1 MKFWKKIYFAVF
13 TLFLIFLNTGI
24 FLVFYISYSSSLNEE
39 KTRLT
44 GEGRMICTMFHGDI
58 SAFGDK
64 RVSERDIRSI
74 MSDYE
79 ENFKQNQLSF
89 QLFRNDEPVFC
100 SEGLTEGQEKQE
112 NAITI
117 ARENGVQTAYLI
129 TVFEINGDRYRL
141 DIVRPLEAV
150 TQIWD
155 KLKWIFLFLSA
166 GLSVILAAVLYIIMR
181 RLTSPLNRLSHLTRE
196 IAAGNYEQIENKGTD
211 EIAELGRDFNV
222 MTAAV
227 QNKIESQQRF
237 VANLAHELRTPL
249 TSIHGYAGY
258 LLLGNMDEERKV
270 KALHYIDDESRR
282 MQQMTKQL
290 LLLARVQEEPFE
302 MDSVSVEE
310 CLREAYGS
318 SAPIVEQKQL
328 TVRMEGEDFRVP
340 GVSELLVCLFR
351 NLFEN
356 AVRAC
361 RTEGEIDAGWGDG
374 TVRIRDNGIGM
385 EPEELEKITEPFY
398 RIDKARS
405 RNSGGTGLGLA
416 LCREIADLHHAVLE
430 YESIPGEG
438 TTVRIIFTTS

>member
-13 TLFLIFLNTGI
+13 SLFLIFLNTGI
-24 FLVFYISYSSSLNEE
+24 FLVFYISYSGSLNEE

-44 GEGRMICTMFHGDI
+44 GEGRMICTMFKGDV

-64 RVSERDIRSI
+64 RVSERDIRLI

-89 QLFRNDEPVFC
+89 RLFRNDEPVFC
-100 SEGLTEGQEKQE
+100 SEGFTEGKEKQE

-141 DIVRPLEAV
+141 DIMRPLEAV

-166 GLSVILAAVLYIIMR
+166 GLSVILAAVLYVIMR

-196 IAAGNYEQIENKGTD
+196 IAAGNYEQIENEGTD

-258 LLLGNMDEERKV
+258 LLLGNMDEERKIQ
-270 KALHYIDDESRR
+270 ALHYIDNESRR

-302 MDSVSVEE
+302 MDNVSVEE

-318 SAPIVEQKQL
+318 SAPLAEQKQL
-328 TVRMEGEDFRVP
+328 TVRMEGEDFCVP
-340 GVSELLVCLFR
+340 GVSELLICLFR

-356 AVRAC
+356 AARAC
-361 RTEGEIDAGWGDG
+361 RMEGEIDAGWGDG

-438 TTVRIIFTTS
+438 TTVRIIFTK

>member
-13 TLFLIFLNTGI
+13 SLFLIFLNTGI
-24 FLVFYISYSSSLNEE
+24 FLVFYISYSGSLNEE

-44 GEGRMICTMFHGDI
+44 GEGRMICTMFKGDV

-64 RVSERDIRSI
+64 RVSERDIRLI

-89 QLFRNDEPVFC
+89 RLFRNDEPVFC
-100 SEGLTEGQEKQE
+100 SEGFTEGKEKQE

-141 DIVRPLEAV
+141 DIMRPLEAV

-166 GLSVILAAVLYIIMR
+166 GLSVILAAVLYVIMR

-196 IAAGNYEQIENKGTD
+196 IAAGNYEQIENEGTD

-258 LLLGNMDEERKV
+258 LLLGNMDEERKIQ
-270 KALHYIDDESRR
+270 ALHYIDNESRR

-302 MDSVSVEE
+302 MDNVSVEE

-318 SAPIVEQKQL
+318 SAPLAEQKQL
-328 TVRMEGEDFRVP
+328 TVRMEGEDFCVP
-340 GVSELLVCLFR
+340 GVSELLICLFR

-361 RTEGEIDAGWGDG
+361 RMEGEIDAGWGDG

-438 TTVRIIFTTS
+438 TTVRIIFTK

>member
-13 TLFLIFLNTGI
+13 SLFLIFLNTGI
-24 FLVFYISYSSSLNEE
+24 FLVFYISYSGSLNEE

-44 GEGRMICTMFHGDI
+44 GEGRMICTMFKGDV

-64 RVSERDIRSI
+64 RVSERDIRLI

-89 QLFRNDEPVFC
+89 RLFRNDEPVFC
-100 SEGLTEGQEKQE
+100 SEGFTEGKEKQG

-141 DIVRPLEAV
+141 DIMRPLEAV

-166 GLSVILAAVLYIIMR
+166 GLSVILAAVLYVIMR

-196 IAAGNYEQIENKGTD
+196 IAAGNYEQIENEGTD

-258 LLLGNMDEERKV
+258 LLLGNMDEERKIQ
-270 KALHYIDDESRR
+270 ALHYIDNESRR

-302 MDSVSVEE
+302 MDNVSVEE

-318 SAPIVEQKQL
+318 SAPLAEQKQL
-328 TVRMEGEDFRVP
+328 TVRMEGEDFCVP
-340 GVSELLVCLFR
+340 GVSELLICLFR

-361 RTEGEIDAGWGDG
+361 RMEGEIDAGWGGG

-398 RIDKARS
+398 RVDKARS

-438 TTVRIIFTTS
+438 TTVRIIFIK

>member
-13 TLFLIFLNTGI
+13 SLFLIFLNTGI
-24 FLVFYISYSSSLNEE
+24 FLVFYISYSSSLQEE

-44 GEGRMICTMFHGDI
+44 GESQMICKMFADDV
-58 SAFGDK
+58 SAFGEK
-64 RVSERDIRSI
+64 RVSEREIQSI

-79 ENFKQNQLSF
+79 DNFKQNQLSF
-89 QLFRNDEPVFC
+89 QLFRNDELVFC
-100 SEGLTEGQEKQE
+100 SEGLTGEQEKQD

-117 ARENGVQTAYLI
+117 IRENGVQTAYLI
-129 TVFEINGDRYRL
+129 TLFEINSDRYRL
-141 DIVRPLEAV
+141 AIVRPLEAV

-166 GLSVILAAVLYIIMR
+166 GLSVILAVVLYVIMR

-258 LLLGNMDEERKV
+258 LLLGNMEQERKIQ
-270 KALHYIDDESRR
+270 ALHYIDNESRR

-302 MDSVSVEE
+302 MTGVSVEE
-310 CLREAYGS
+310 CLREAYES
-318 SAPIVEQKQL
+318 NTPLAEQKQL

-340 GVSELLVCLFR
+340 GVNELLICLFR

-356 AVRAC
+356 AIRAC
-361 RTEGEIDAGWGDG
+361 RTEGEIDVGWGSG
-374 TVRIRDNGIGM
+374 EVRIHDDGIGM

-405 RNSGGTGLGLA
+405 RDSGGTGLGLA
-416 LCREIADLHHAVLE
+416 LCSEIAALHHAVLE
-430 YESIPGEG
+430 YESRPGEG
-438 TTVRIIFTTS
+438 TTVKIIFTTS